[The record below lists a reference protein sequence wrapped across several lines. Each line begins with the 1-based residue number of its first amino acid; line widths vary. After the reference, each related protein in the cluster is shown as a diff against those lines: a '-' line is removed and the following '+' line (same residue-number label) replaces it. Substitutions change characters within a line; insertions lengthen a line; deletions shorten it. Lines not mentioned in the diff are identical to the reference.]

1 MGHVWKWANR
11 LILIAEV
18 FGWGAYM
25 NDRRNKNHL
34 DRGRNPFRVSE
45 TVQRRESHAR
55 PADDLQEGK
64 INMLFNRDHKTGP
77 AMKAGRIFL
86 AGFLSVLLAGSTVA
100 QNSRNVPDVTAMSM
114 EDLMNLQ
121 VTSVSKRT
129 QKVADA
135 AAAIFVITQEDIRRS
150 GATSIP
156 EALRLVPGLEVA
168 RIDQNKWAIGS
179 RGFNGRFDNK
189 LLVLIDGRSVY
200 TPLFSGVYWNVED
213 VMLEDVDRIEVIR
226 GPGATLW
233 GANAVD
239 GVINVITK
247 KAKSTQSA
255 VVTAGAGT
263 EERAAGGVR
272 YGGKLGDNTYYRA
285 YTKYFDW
292 GPSAYPSGMTA
303 HDGWD
308 ALRGGFRA
316 DWTPAGANSLTLQ
329 GDIYRTRFN
338 ETLTVASLSAPYS
351 NTFPND
357 GKYTGGNILGRWNH
371 TSEGSSMSL
380 QMYYDNTTITDHS
393 LFGDHQNILDI
404 DFQHGF
410 HVGDSQ
416 QFVWGVGYRSIHDK
430 NNPSFTVSLQ
440 PNQVT
445 LNQFSTFLQDEI
457 SLVDNRL
464 QITLGSK
471 FERNEFTGF
480 EIEPNARLLWNL
492 TPNQSIWTAVSR
504 AVRTPAL
511 TEEGLRL
518 NSQVIPPG
526 TPANPTP
533 LPAVVAV
540 FGSHQF
546 NSEDLLAYELGYR
559 VQATSNLSL
568 DIATFYNNYSN
579 LRTAEPGAPFVEG
592 SPAPTDIVIPFVA
605 GNKMS
610 GGTYGVEL
618 FADWKVVPK
627 WRLVGSYSYLQ
638 MDIHKNV
645 DSQDPTPDIPNGSSP
660 RHQWYL
666 RSSID
671 LPKHF
676 EQDTTLRFVD
686 QLPSLNVPSYYSLD
700 AHLGWRPVTRLEFSI
715 GGQNLL
721 NNWHFEFMPD
731 FVNTS
736 PTVVKRSIFG
746 SITWKF

>member
-1 MGHVWKWANR
+1 
-11 LILIAEV
+11 
-18 FGWGAYM
+18 M
-25 NDRRNKNHL
+25 NDTANPHHL
-34 DRGRNPFRVSE
+34 ERGKAPFRLSE
-45 TVQRRESHAR
+45 MVQRREPR
-55 PADDLQEGK
+55 VRLADDFKEGK
-64 INMLFNRDHKTGP
+64 LNMFFNRDHKTGLV
-77 AMKAGRIFL
+77 MRAGRIFL
-86 AGFLSVLLAGSTVA
+86 ACFLSVLLAGSTIA

-247 KAKSTQSA
+247 KAKSTQAA

-329 GDIYRTRFN
+329 GDIYRTRFD

-351 NTFPND
+351 NTFLND
-357 GKYTGGNILGRWNH
+357 GKYSGGNILGRWNH

-380 QMYYDNTTITDHS
+380 QMYYDNTSITDHS
-393 LFGDHQNILDI
+393 LFGDHQNIFDI
-404 DFQHGF
+404 DFQHAF

-416 QFVWGVGYRSIHDK
+416 QFVWGLGYRSIRDK

-480 EIEPNARLLWNL
+480 EIQPNARLLWNL

-526 TPANPTP
+526 APANPTP
-533 LPAVVAV
+533 FPAVVAV

-559 VQATSNLSL
+559 VQAAKNLSL
-568 DIATFYNNYSN
+568 DISTFYNNYSN

-618 FADWKVVPK
+618 FADWKVIPK

-638 MDIHKNV
+638 MDIHKNAN
-645 DSQDPTPDIPNGSSP
+645 SQDPTPDIPNGSSP

-700 AHLGWRPVTRLEFSI
+700 AHLGWRPVTSLELSI

-746 SITWKF
+746 SITFKF

>member
-1 MGHVWKWANR
+1 
-11 LILIAEV
+11 
-18 FGWGAYM
+18 
-25 NDRRNKNHL
+25 
-34 DRGRNPFRVSE
+34 
-45 TVQRRESHAR
+45 
-55 PADDLQEGK
+55 
-64 INMLFNRDHKTGP
+64 MLFNRDHKTGP

-200 TPLFSGVYWNVED
+200 TPLFSGVYWNVQD

-255 VVTAGAGT
+255 VMTAGAGT

-272 YGGKLGDNTYYRA
+272 YGSKVGDNTYYRA
-285 YTKYFDW
+285 YTKYFNW

-329 GDIYRTRFN
+329 GDVYRSRFD

-357 GKYTGGNILGRWNH
+357 GKYSGGNILGRWNH

-410 HVGDSQ
+410 HASDSQ
-416 QFVWGVGYRSIHDK
+416 QFVWGLGYRSIRDK
-430 NNPSFTVSLQ
+430 NDASFTVSLQ
-440 PNQVT
+440 PNQVA
-445 LNQFSTFLQDEI
+445 LNQFSTFVQDEI

-518 NSQVIPPG
+518 NSAVIPPG
-526 TPANPTP
+526 TPSNPTP
-533 LPAVVAV
+533 LPAMVAV

-559 VQATSNLSL
+559 VQATSTLSL

-592 SPAPTDIVIPFVA
+592 SPAPTDFVIPFVA
-605 GNKMS
+605 ANKMS

-627 WRLVGSYSYLQ
+627 WRLAGSYSYLQ
-638 MDIHKNV
+638 MDIHKNI
-645 DSQDPTPDIPNGSSP
+645 DSQDPTPDNPNGSSP

-686 QLPSLNVPSYYSLD
+686 HLPSLNLPNYYSLD
-700 AHLGWRPVTRLEFSI
+700 AHLGWRPVTSLELSI

-746 SITWKF
+746 SITVKF

>member
-1 MGHVWKWANR
+1 M
-11 LILIAEV
+11 
-18 FGWGAYM
+18 
-25 NDRRNKNHL
+25 
-34 DRGRNPFRVSE
+34 
-45 TVQRRESHAR
+45 VQPRESRTRLAGKS
-55 PADDLQEGK
+55 LEGK
-64 INMLFNRDHKTGP
+64 LNMLFNRNHKSGP
-77 AMKAGRIFL
+77 AMGAGRILL
-86 AGFLSVLLAGSTVA
+86 AGFLAVCLTATTEA
-100 QNSRNVPDVTAMSM
+100 QSSRSVPDVTAMSM
-114 EDLMNLQ
+114 EDLMNMQ

-135 AAAIFVITQEDIRRS
+135 AAAIFVITQDDIRRS
-150 GATSIP
+150 GANSIP
-156 EALRLVPGLEVA
+156 EALRLVPGLQVA

-200 TPLFSGVYWNVED
+200 TPLFSGVYWNVQD

-233 GANAVD
+233 GANAVN

-272 YGGKLGDNTYYRA
+272 YGGKVGDNSYFRA
-285 YTKYFDW
+285 YTKYFNW

-316 DWTPAGANSLTLQ
+316 DWTPAGANSFTLQ
-329 GDIYRTRFN
+329 GDIYRSRFN

-357 GKYTGGNILGRWNH
+357 GKYSGGNILGRWNH
-371 TSEGSSMSL
+371 TSEGSSISL

-393 LFGDHQNILDI
+393 LFGDHQNIFDI

-410 HVGDSQ
+410 HAGDSQ
-416 QFVWGVGYRSIHDK
+416 QFVWGLGYRSIRDK
-430 NNPSFTVSLQ
+430 NDPSFTVSLD
-440 PNQVT
+440 PNRVT
-445 LNQFSTFLQDEI
+445 LNQFSAFLQDEI

-471 FERNEFTGF
+471 FERNKFTGI

-518 NSQVIPPG
+518 NSAVIPPG
-526 TPANPTP
+526 TPSNPAP

-546 NSEDLLAYELGYR
+546 NSEDLLAYEVGYR
-559 VQATSNLSL
+559 AQVTSNLTFDL
-568 DIATFYNNYSN
+568 ATFYNNYTN
-579 LRTAEPGAPFVEG
+579 LRSAEPGTPFVEG

-605 GNKMS
+605 ANKMS

-627 WRLVGSYSYLQ
+627 WRLAGSYSYLQ
-638 MDIHKNV
+638 MNIHKNS
-645 DSQDPTPDIPNGSSP
+645 DSLDPTPDNPNGSSP

-666 RSSID
+666 RSSVD

-686 QLPSLNVPSYYSLD
+686 HLPSLGLPGYYSLD
-700 AHLGWRPVTRLEFSI
+700 AHLGWRPVTKLELSI

-721 NNWHFEFMPD
+721 NNRHLEFMPD

-746 SITWKF
+746 SITVKF

>member
-1 MGHVWKWANR
+1 
-11 LILIAEV
+11 
-18 FGWGAYM
+18 M
-25 NDRRNKNHL
+25 NERKNQNHL
-34 DRGRNPFRVSE
+34 ERGWAPFRLSE
-45 TVQRRESHAR
+45 MVQRGESR
-55 PADDLQEGK
+55 SYLTDDLQEGK
-64 INMLFNRDHKTGP
+64 PTMLFNRNHGTGP
-77 AMKAGRIFL
+77 SMRAGRIVL
-86 AGFLSVLLAGSTVA
+86 ATFLSALLAGNAIA
-100 QNSRNVPDVTAMSM
+100 QNQKTVPDVTAMSM
-114 EDLMNLQ
+114 EDLMNMQ

-156 EALRLVPGLEVA
+156 EALRLAPGLEVA

-179 RGFNGRFDNK
+179 RGFNGRFNNK

-200 TPLFSGVYWNVED
+200 TPLFSGVYWNVQD

-247 KAKSTQSA
+247 KAKATQSA

-272 YGGKLGDNTYYRA
+272 YGGKLGDNSYFRA
-285 YTKYFDW
+285 YTKYFNW

-316 DWTPAGANSLTLQ
+316 DWTPVGANSFTLQ
-329 GDIYRTRFN
+329 GDIYRSRFN

-357 GKYTGGNILGRWNH
+357 GKYSGGNILGRWNH
-371 TSEGSSMSL
+371 TSEGSSISL

-410 HVGDSQ
+410 QVGDSQ
-416 QFVWGVGYRSIHDK
+416 QFVWGLGYRSIRDK
-430 NNPSFTVSLQ
+430 NDASFTVSLQ

-457 SLVDNRL
+457 SLVDSRL
-464 QITLGSK
+464 RLTLGSK
-471 FERNEFTGF
+471 FEHNEFTGF

-518 NSQVIPPG
+518 NSAVIPPG
-526 TPANPTP
+526 TPSNPTP

-568 DIATFYNNYSN
+568 DLATFYNHYSN
-579 LRTAEPGAPFVEG
+579 LRTAEPGTPFVEG

-610 GGTYGVEL
+610 GGTYGLEL

-638 MDIHKNV
+638 MDIHKNM
-645 DSQDPTPDIPNGSSP
+645 DSQDPTPDNPNGSSP

-666 RSSID
+666 RSSVD

-686 QLPSLNVPSYYSLD
+686 HLSSLNLPNYYSLD
-700 AHLGWRPVTRLEFSI
+700 AHLGWRPVTSLELSI

-721 NNWHFEFMPD
+721 NNWHLEFLPD

-746 SITWKF
+746 SITVKF